1 MASFHNQ
8 HIVANANAGNIH
20 KESEMMEHAIK
31 HLHVGKVL
39 TTGIMIGMG
48 LLLSACGSDD
58 SSSASTNTILSGT
71 AATGAPIVGGDV
83 KLSCLNSL
91 VKIGIPTNA
100 NGQWS
105 SSVPNANLPCAVS
118 VSGGTVLGV
127 ANTASQFSATTT
139 LTGTQTVNISPLTS
153 LALAAATGVVPS
165 SSWLTGLSNVDLQAI
180 TSALS
185 AAITAL
191 NNALASYALP
201 ANFNP
206 FSSLLTAAAAGQ
218 AGNDYD
224 RLLDQFKIAL
234 ANNGDTLEGLL
245 ADAAN
250 DPEALLLPSPPP
262 AHAGA
267 TSFANFFS
275 TFAGDY
281 TLTVTDVASEG
292 VSSAAATLFPLH
304 SSRVVHLKTNGDVTI
319 DAVGKTI
326 TYKAVDYNQ
335 DFIGAADSENQLRY
349 RTKDTYQWLELYI
362 TYKPSTGE
370 LSISPSGFLPN
381 SEGFAVLKGKI
392 FVPPPVAPAETC
404 TTGDDKLVF
413 TDGPADFCGFT
424 RSASATNNVPH
435 YYQFTSTSG
444 VNGVTWVKFNL
455 SADDSTVESAVIEND
470 EYAFGCNAAG
480 TTPCEGITISNN
492 GNYVQFILNDTEMS
506 PTFGSTQS
514 ITVGGLLM
522 HPLL

>member
-1 MASFHNQ
+1 M
-8 HIVANANAGNIH
+8 I
-20 KESEMMEHAIK
+20 EHTIK
-31 HLHVGKVL
+31 HLHAGKIL
-39 TTGIMIGMG
+39 TTGIVIGMG
-48 LLLSACGSDD
+48 LLLNACGSDD
-58 SSSASTNTILSGT
+58 NSGASTNTTLSGT

-105 SSVPNANLPCAVS
+105 SSVPNANLPCAIS

-139 LTGTQTVNISPLTS
+139 TPGTQTVNISPLTS
-153 LALAAATGVVPS
+153 LALAATGVVPND
-165 SSWLTGLSNVDLQAI
+165 SWFTGLNDGSLQTL

-191 NNALASYALP
+191 NNALAAYALP

-206 FSSLLTAAAAGQ
+206 FSSLLTAAVAGQ
-218 AGNDYD
+218 TGNNYD
-224 RLLDQFKIAL
+224 QLLDQLQIAL
-234 ANNGDTLEGLL
+234 ATSGDTLDDLL
-245 ADAAN
+245 ADVASNPTA
-250 DPEALLLPSPPP
+250 PSLPAPPP

-267 TSFANFFS
+267 TSFSNFFS

-292 VSSAAATLFPLH
+292 VSSAAATLFPLN

-319 DAVGKTI
+319 DAVGKAI

-335 DFIGAADSENQLRY
+335 DFIGAADTENQLRY
-349 RTKDTYQWLELYI
+349 RTKDTNAWLELYI

-370 LSISPSGFLPN
+370 LYVSPSGFLPN
-381 SEGFAVLKGKI
+381 SEGFAALKGKI
-392 FVPPPVAPAETC
+392 FVPPPVAPAEIC
-404 TTGDDKLVF
+404 TTADDKLAF
-413 TDGPADFCGFT
+413 TNSPTDFCGFT
-424 RSASATNNVPH
+424 RSASATNGVPH
-435 YYQFTSTSG
+435 YYQFTSATG
-444 VNGVTWVKFNL
+444 VHGVTWVKFNL

-470 EYAFGCNAAG
+470 EYAFGCNAVG
-480 TTPCEGITISNN
+480 TTPCEGITITNN

-506 PTFGSTQS
+506 PIFGSTQS
-514 ITVGGLLM
+514 ITVNGLLM